1 MSTTQLRSQHLAETQ
16 ITHRER
22 ERGGGGGGFQ
32 RECVMIAKKF
42 KMIDQMSQTRIQD
55 QKKLNKITYM
65 NNKKQ
70 HKQEFILI
78 ICFAFL

>member
-16 ITHRER
+16 ITHRE
-22 ERGGGGGGFQ
+22 GGGGGGAYQ

-42 KMIDQMSQTRIQD
+42 KMTDQMSQTRIQD

-70 HKQEFILI
+70 ELI
-78 ICFAFL
+78 WIIFFAFL